1 MRVGGPGILRIT
13 TSADWMA
20 SDVAN
25 GRGEPSATAL
35 VGMEGLIVK
44 SQTVRDGEH
53 WLLVQTM
60 EPSRWCPSCGVA
72 GVGNGRRRVVVR
84 DLPIARVPTVLVWD

>member
-1 MRVGGPGILRIT
+1 
-13 TSADWMA
+13 MA

-60 EPSRWCPSCGVA
+60 EPSRWCPIVRGGRCRQRPPAGGGPRSADRPSSDGA
-72 GVGNGRRRVVVR
+72 GVGLAH
-84 DLPIARVPTVLVWD
+84 LPLR